1 MSDTQAR
8 FQSGHEEEGRP
19 AAFIVWALYL
29 LSIPSANLLVI
40 VGLVVAYAARGT
52 AGGLPRQHMDAAIRL
67 FWQVFWWTAILW
79 VLIAVSFVLSFV
91 LVGIPF
97 LLLFGAL
104 WFLVSLWFTVKS
116 LLALINLLQ
125 DRAA

>member
-1 MSDTQAR
+1 MTDTQPR
-8 FQSGHEEEGRP
+8 FGAGHEEEGRP

-40 VGLVVAYAARGT
+40 VGLVVAYAARSS
-52 AGGLPRQHMDAAIRL
+52 AAGLPRQHMDAAIRL
-67 FWQVFWWTAILW
+67 FWQVFWWTVILW
-79 VLIAVSFVLSFV
+79 VLIGVSFVLSFV

-104 WFLVSLWFTVKS
+104 WFVVSLWFTVKS
-116 LLALINLLQ
+116 LLALLNLIQ
-125 DRAA
+125 DRPA